1 MTELHVELSF
11 FLRLARIIL
20 DSPRGAAYPFNDIDS
35 FHQYI
40 NKGPSTYGVF
50 LQGHEIVCRDGC
62 HDFVRVLVPENYP
75 LKCKET
81 DHEKSLFQLLFFLDV
96 CICLCTKDI
105 MWDKKDNKALGIID
119 VNVQD
124 AEQVKVKKLKYR
136 VQLGENYPL
145 CSQEIFL
152 DEKILEKIT
161 TDMVCGFYTIV

>member
-1 MTELHVELSF
+1 M
-11 FLRLARIIL
+11 RLARLLL
-20 DSPRGAAYPFNDIDS
+20 DSKRGAAYPFNDIES
-35 FHQYI
+35 FHEYI

-105 MWDKKDNKALGIID
+105 MWDNEVSNTHGIMD

-124 AEQVKVKKLKYR
+124 AERHEVVKLKYR
-136 VQLGENYPL
+136 VQLGNN
-145 CSQEIFL
+145 
-152 DEKILEKIT
+152 
-161 TDMVCGFYTIV
+161 